1 MDHFWT
7 NSQNTVF
14 SRRQLF
20 KKLEERNSSI
30 NNAKQRLVHCCT
42 RLSVAMSWERANDR
56 YKDHLD
62 GQLTKQTGETN
73 ICGCGTGISPH
84 GSQAEHQVGLCEEE
98 DHAERRRG
106 GDRDHGG
113 EQQLKTGRQ
122 RVGAGGDLITQAKKG
137 WWYFSLKLCFF

>member
-1 MDHFWT
+1 MDHFWA

-73 ICGCGTGISPH
+73 ICGCGTSLYFSTRKSRRSPGGTLWRG
-84 GSQAEHQVGLCEEE
+84 GSRRATERLRP
-98 DHAERRRG
+98 RRRRRTTTQ
-106 GDRDHGG
+106 DR
-113 EQQLKTGRQ
+113 TPAGRSRLRFDFQ
-122 RVGAGGDLITQAKKG
+122 TKKR
-137 WWYFSLKLCFF
+137 FSLKLCFF